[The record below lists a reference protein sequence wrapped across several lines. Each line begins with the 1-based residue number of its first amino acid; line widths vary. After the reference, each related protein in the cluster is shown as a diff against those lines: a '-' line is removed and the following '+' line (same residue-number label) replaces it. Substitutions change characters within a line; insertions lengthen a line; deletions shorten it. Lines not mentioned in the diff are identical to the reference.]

1 MADGPKRTLVRCGW
15 LVTQDG
21 RLGTMRDG
29 WLVMTGDRVEAVG
42 QGPPPPCAA
51 EIDAT
56 GMIVMPGLVNM
67 HLHTFQAGFR
77 AVGAEWLGPDYFRNF
92 YGDAA
97 TRFSPEDNYLGTLF
111 GALNQLDQGVT
122 TLADYSHNLRSL
134 DQAERS
140 VDALVDAGL
149 RAVFIHGDG
158 LREPALP
165 GAMPARRLHP
175 RERVEA
181 LMKSR
186 FDRPGRVTLAL
197 GIAGPHWADWEA
209 SLHNVRLARDLG
221 LLASSHVTRSHANA
235 VTPDGY
241 DRLAAMGLL
250 GPDHN
255 LVHCNHLSADEVGRL
270 LDAGCTVTATTM
282 NEFHDYPTDSV
293 LRKVMDHGHQPS
305 IGIDVEAMVAGDL
318 WREMQTA
325 LLFAR
330 NEGLR
335 SGRPD
340 AMVASRTA
348 LGWVTTAGARALMM
362 ERDIGRLGP
371 GTKADIVMLR
381 AGDLNLFPVHDPV
394 FSIVE
399 QAHAGNVDTVIVDG
413 IVRKR
418 AGRLLFPDER
428 RRALGEAL
436 VTSVH
441 RLADEANAGARA
453 DGRDA
458 LPFPAL
464 AGGPS

>member
-1 MADGPKRTLVRCGW
+1 MATASTRTLIRCGW

-21 RLGTMRDG
+21 TPGAMRDA
-29 WLVMTGDRVEAVG
+29 WLVMAGDRIEALG
-42 QGPPPPCAA
+42 QGTPPPCDD

-92 YGDAA
+92 YGDTA
-97 TRFSPEDNYLGTLF
+97 TRFTPEDNYLGTLF

-122 TLADYSHNLRSL
+122 TLADYSHNLRSFE
-134 DQAERS
+134 QAERS
-140 VDALVDAGL
+140 VDALVDSGI

-165 GAMPARRLHP
+165 GAMPSRRLHP

-181 LMKSR
+181 LMASR
-186 FDRPGRVTLAL
+186 FAHSGRVTLAL

-221 LLASSHVTRSHANA
+221 LVASSHVTRSHANA

-255 LVHCNHLSADEVGRL
+255 LVHCNHLTADEIGRL
-270 LDAGCTVTATTM
+270 LDTGCTVTATTM

-293 LRKVMDHGHQPS
+293 LRKVMDRGHQPS
-305 IGIDVEAMVAGDL
+305 VGVDVEAMVAGDL

-335 SGRPD
+335 AGRPD
-340 AMVASRTA
+340 AMIGSRTA
-348 LGWVTTAGARALMM
+348 LGWVTTAGAKALMK
-362 ERDIGRLGP
+362 EREIGRLAP
-371 GTKADIVMLR
+371 GLKADIVMLR
-381 AGDLNLFPVHDPV
+381 SGDLNLFPVHDPV
-394 FSIVE
+394 FAIVE

-418 AGRLLFPDER
+418 AGRLLFPQDQR
-428 RRALGEAL
+428 RVLGEAL
-436 VTSVH
+436 IQSVG
-441 RLADEANAGARA
+441 RLMSEANAAARA
-453 DGRDA
+453 AGRDA
-458 LPFPAL
+458 VPFPAFGS
-464 AGGPS
+464 APT

>member
-1 MADGPKRTLVRCGW
+1 MVTGKRRLIRCGW
-15 LVTQDG
+15 LVTMDDG
-21 RLGTMRDG
+21 LGTLKGADI
-29 WLVMTGDRVEAVG
+29 LVAGDAVEAVG
-42 QGPPPPCAA
+42 QRLDLPHD
-51 EIDAT
+51 EMIDASD
-56 GMIVMPGLVNM
+56 MIVMPGLINM

-77 AVGAEWLGPDYFRNF
+77 AVGSEWLGPDYFRNF
-92 YGDAA
+92 YGNAA
-97 TRFSPEDNYLGTLF
+97 VRFGSEDNYLGTLF

-134 DQAERS
+134 EQAERS
-140 VDALVDAGL
+140 VDALVDAGI

-158 LREPALP
+158 LREPAVP
-165 GAMPARRLHP
+165 GAMPSRRLHP

-186 FDRPGRVTLAL
+186 FATPGLVTLAL

-221 LLASSHVTRSHANA
+221 LIASSHVTRSHANA

-255 LVHCNHLSADEVGRL
+255 LVHCNHLTTDEVHRL
-270 LDAGCTVTATTM
+270 LDAGCTITATTT

-293 LRKVMDHGHQPS
+293 LRKVMDRGHQPS
-305 IGIDVEAMVAGDL
+305 IGVDVEAMVAGDL
-318 WREMQTA
+318 WREMQTG

-335 SGRPD
+335 AKRLD
-340 AMVASRTA
+340 AMIPSRTA
-348 LGWVTTAGARALMM
+348 LGWATTAGAKALRM
-362 ERDIGRLGP
+362 EKSIGRLAP
-371 GTKADIVMLR
+371 GLKADIVLLR

-399 QAHAGNVDTVIVDG
+399 QANAGNVDTVMVGGEI
-413 IVRKR
+413 RKR
-418 AGRLLFPDER
+418 DGRLLFDEGR
-428 RRALGEAL
+428 RRLLGE
-436 VTSVH
+436 
-441 RLADEANAGARA
+441 RLADSAARLASEAGWPLARSFGA
-453 DGRDA
+453 
-458 LPFPAL
+458 
-464 AGGPS
+464 